1 MSIGVCLWVR
11 FRSLERPLGVRWM
24 SVQGLLKVQCIGSSF
39 GRSFGLFIGSRW
51 QSIRGSVSRGVH
63 GGPVGVHFG
72 SLYLLVM
79 LVI

>member
-51 QSIRGSVSRGVH
+51 QSIRGSVSTVRGA
-63 GGPVGVHFG
+63 VGVHFVFVG
-72 SLYLLVM
+72 DVGYVK
-79 LVI
+79 V